1 MVIARKE
8 KCWRIRLETGL
19 ARKRS
24 QKFYKLI
31 GMEPFALSVTLSLDR
46 EMLVS
51 TELRHSL
58 IREEIRKFEKVMVA

>member
-1 MVIARKE
+1 MARKE

-31 GMEPFALSVTLSLDR
+31 GIEPFALSLMMLCCRLPKIIVAEWDQGLDDAP
-46 EMLVS
+46 
-51 TELRHSL
+51 
-58 IREEIRKFEKVMVA
+58 I